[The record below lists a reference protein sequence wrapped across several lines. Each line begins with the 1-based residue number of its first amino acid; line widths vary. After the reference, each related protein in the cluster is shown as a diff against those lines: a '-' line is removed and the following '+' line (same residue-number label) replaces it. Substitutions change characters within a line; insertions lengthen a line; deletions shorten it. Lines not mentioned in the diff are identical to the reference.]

1 MIWAHIQLNIRG
13 RSKLV
18 DRMRFDRALG
28 QLYGTQFFP
37 EKSGVEVYGK
47 VFEPERL
54 NDRRVEMGMP
64 RIREFDEKYL
74 SKEALKG
81 VGGWTK

>member
-1 MIWAHIQLNIRG
+1 
-13 RSKLV
+13 
-18 DRMRFDRALG
+18 MRFDRALG

-81 VGGWTK
+81 VAGWTK